1 MAFKS
6 LISSIFKEFSGSKEN
21 FLYLSLPEKMM
32 DLIPEIAEIEKE
44 NVVDLQEEYSPLKPF
59 MKIIQQ
65 CPPSKSLI
73 EKETYKIQQKFFLD
87 YFLNDEISDR
97 HDMVVLEELFFEK
110 SSIAKTIVSLFSHLD
125 LNERHLLGNEN
136 IDKLLIKKINYN
148 LVDNIL
154 AEWRKNS
161 IDYIKKALK

>member
-65 CPPSKSLI
+65 CHPSKSLI

-87 YFLNDEISDR
+87 YFLQKQLR
-97 HDMVVLEELFFEK
+97 CYH
-110 SSIAKTIVSLFSHLD
+110 
-125 LNERHLLGNEN
+125 
-136 IDKLLIKKINYN
+136 
-148 LVDNIL
+148 
-154 AEWRKNS
+154 
-161 IDYIKKALK
+161 